1 MLYVQTLR
9 DLSLVHAKRDLQ
21 GMEHIVEVIF
31 VQLSIG
37 SLFRFALFYGQKN
50 LIFITMFGA
59 VLRNEPIRVNIR

>member
-21 GMEHIVEVIF
+21 GMKHIVEVIF

-37 SLFRFALFYGQKN
+37 SLFRFALFYRQKN